1 MLTYA
6 QKKYLFAI
14 YKLSEDGA
22 PVRSTEVSKV
32 VGVSKASTVKMARRL
47 AEEGYIEKA
56 PYGAIFLTEQGIRAA
71 NSLYTDW
78 LIVRDFLIKKVGLC
92 ESSADGDS
100 VTIVSHMSQEA
111 VEKLV
116 GYALGRT

>member
-14 YKLSEDGA
+14 YKLSENGA
-22 PVRSTEVSKV
+22 PVRSTEVSRV
-32 VGVSKASTVKMARRL
+32 VGVSKASTVKMTRRL
-47 AEEGYIEKA
+47 TEEGYIEKA
-56 PYGAIFLTEQGIRAA
+56 PYGAIFLTEQGVRAA

-78 LIVRDFLIKKVGLC
+78 LILRDFLVKRVGLC

-100 VTIVSHMSQEA
+100 VTIVSHMSEEA

-116 GYALGRT
+116 SYALERA